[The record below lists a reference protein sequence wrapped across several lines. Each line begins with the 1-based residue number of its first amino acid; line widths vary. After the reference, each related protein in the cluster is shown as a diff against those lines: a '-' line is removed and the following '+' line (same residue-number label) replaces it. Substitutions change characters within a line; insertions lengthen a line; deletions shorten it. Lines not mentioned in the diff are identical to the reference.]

1 MPWDHAL
8 AFAAACVV
16 FLPIPGPTV
25 LLVISYALAH
35 GRRAA
40 LAMVAGVA
48 LGDLTAISASLLG
61 MGALL
66 ATSAAAFTLLRW
78 AGGAYL
84 IWLGVKLWRAPVAE
98 PTDAPAP
105 DTPPLRMAAHA
116 YAVTALNPKSITFF
130 IAFVPQFLVPA
141 HPFAPQAATVI
152 AIFVS
157 LAAVNA
163 GLYALLAAAARE
175 RLRQRRVRL
184 AMNRTGATLLAGA
197 GLLAIALG
205 RA

>member
-1 MPWDHAL
+1 MPWDRAL
-8 AFAAACVV
+8 AFAAACLV

-35 GRRAA
+35 GRRSA
-40 LAMVAGVA
+40 LAVVAGVA
-48 LGDLTAISASLLG
+48 LGDLTSITASLLG

-66 ATSAAAFTLLRW
+66 AAWPTAFTVLRW
-78 AGGAYL
+78 IGGAYL
-84 IWLGVKLWRAPVAE
+84 VWLGVKLWRAPVAE
-98 PTDAPAP
+98 ATDTAAP
-105 DTPPLRMAAHA
+105 DTPPVRMAAHA

-130 IAFVPQFLVPA
+130 IAFVPHFLVPTR
-141 HPFAPQAATVI
+141 PFPPQAAEVV

-157 LAAVNA
+157 LAAVSA
-163 GLYALLAAAARE
+163 SLYALLAAAARE

-184 AMNRTGATLLAGA
+184 AMNRAGASLLAGA

-205 RA
+205 GA